1 MNLKSLKLQDGSE
14 LSVKKIFS
22 TTMKADRK
30 GECVQWLRDNGLGD
44 IIKNNITVSFGRDEE
59 TKAAEYAT
67 LAKGQGYEP
76 TQEEKVHP
84 STLRVVM
91 EEVHTKG
98 KEIPADLFWTFDGSQ
113 TKIKSK

>member
-1 MNLKSLKLQDGSE
+1 
-14 LSVKKIFS
+14 
-22 TTMKADRK
+22 MKADRK

-98 KEIPADLFWTFDGSQ
+98 KEIPSDLFWTFDGSQ